1 MYYSDFRWRTCSAC
15 QSRWCAYI
23 RVLKDMCIVW
33 ARGHY
38 SRCFGGYGRKWG
50 GIVWV
55 KEGDSARG
63 YVTVC
68 IYIHLYAGLSACA
81 VFKIDNILFSLRTMN
96 GWWQNGVIHYCYML
110 CCCCCGANAML
121 EPAVRRTS
129 AIWICVRQTLSLRER
144 PRWGGWVVCGWC
156 VCGVG
161 NASAVKFGRFRRVVR
176 LVAGKV

>member
-1 MYYSDFRWRTCSAC
+1 MIFRPLNVVWLASELYTMYTAPAPSALYTLMYYSDFRWRTCSAC

-81 VFKIDNILFSLRTMN
+81 VFKIDNILFSLWTMN
-96 GWWQNGVIHYCYML
+96 GWWQNGVIHYCFAVVAAGRTQCWNQQCAERAQYEFACARL
-110 CCCCCGANAML
+110 CRY
-121 EPAVRRTS
+121 ES
-129 AIWICVRQTLSLRER
+129 DQD
-144 PRWGGWVVCGWC
+144 
-156 VCGVG
+156 GVG
-161 NASAVKFGRFRRVVR
+161 G
-176 LVAGKV
+176 